1 MGYFVAFVIRFV
13 GLIGLFVSPGCGS
26 EKSARDDASAVL
38 EAISRL
44 DPNAPV
50 ETRRA
55 AINAVAALPLQ
66 SQELD
71 ALRGVCLDAHRGLLE
86 AEVTQ
91 NDVRQ
96 ALAGTPPAPE
106 ALAALQARMQGAA
119 RTLTLAQAALTTCEN
134 RSREATLRYR

>member
-1 MGYFVAFVIRFV
+1 MGGVVAFVIRLVGVISLFV
-13 GLIGLFVSPGCGS
+13 GPACGS
-26 EKSARDDASAVL
+26 EKSGRDDASAVL

-66 SQELD
+66 NQELD

-86 AEVTQ
+86 AEVAQ
-91 NDVRQ
+91 DDVRQ
-96 ALAGTPPAPE
+96 ALAGTPPGPE
-106 ALAALQARMQGAA
+106 ALVALQAKMQGAA

-134 RSREATLRYR
+134 RSREATVRYR